1 MEILIKNLG
10 SIKNNKQ
17 TIDLSKRLYVFV
29 GNNNSGKTYV
39 SQLIWTI
46 VNEGTQQKFA
56 RQTDIN
62 FNFDKDSFEVTEEI
76 IDDVLVKYANFI
88 KQELALTYG
97 VENTNYKDTILG
109 NFSLEFIYDIN
120 KIFETPFEATVNF
133 REDEGDV
140 INVLTLKKEKKSYI
154 VKLEEAD
161 LTGIPNGFPKNRIN
175 TDKEKLR
182 KSTFILLVIS
192 KLLDTNSNT
201 LFLPANRSFYATFYQ
216 YIYKIERE
224 RREKEISKLIDMLDN
239 KRKNKNEEIDF
250 NSFKIFKKPYTK
262 PINDLFEKLYDF
274 NKDAKETKSYT
285 KLVERI
291 SELIG
296 GEIITSSLEGISMI
310 DFNLKI
316 KDTNKSLPMYLSSS
330 SVNQL
335 TLIYLYLKYWA
346 DKEDNFLLIDEP
358 EENLNPKNQIKLL
371 EILIDFANQ
380 SNNKVLITTHS
391 PIIAESINNYSY
403 LDILK
408 NELKLDVKE
417 IIKENKLKHI
427 NSNTSIAKENVGVYF
442 FDGKKIIHYDDN
454 EYGISFDNF
463 REISTSMENNSKIL
477 TDYIYL
483 QKQAITET
491 NG

>member
-17 TIDLSKRLYVFV
+17 TIDLSKKLYVFV

-46 VNEGTQQKFA
+46 VNEEVHQKFS
-56 RQTDIN
+56 RQTDID
-62 FNFDKDSFEVTEEI
+62 FDLEADSFEIKKEI
-76 IDDVLVKYANFI
+76 IDEVLNKYEEFI
-88 KQELALTYG
+88 KKELATTYN
-97 VENTNYKDTILG
+97 VENSTYENTVLDK
-109 NFSLEFIYDIN
+109 FSLEFIYDMN
-120 KIFETPFEATVNF
+120 DIFNTGFEATLNISE
-133 REDEGDV
+133 EDGNDV
-140 INVLTLKKEKKSYI
+140 AFFTLRKESESLKVVI
-154 VKLEEAD
+154 ENTD
-161 LTGIPNGFPKNRIN
+161 LTKIPIYFPKNRIS
-175 TDKEKLR
+175 TERLKLK
-182 KSTFILLVIS
+182 KSVFISSVIKNLLNVS
-192 KLLDTNSNT
+192 NNT

-224 RREKEISKLIDMLDN
+224 KREKEISKLMDILDK
-239 KRKNKNEEIDF
+239 KRKNKNEELNLDF
-250 NSFKIFKKPYTK
+250 NSFKKPYTE
-262 PINDLFEKLYDF
+262 PVNDLFERLYDF
-274 NKDAKETKSYT
+274 NKDAEETKNYSN
-285 KLVERI
+285 LVERV
-291 SELIG
+291 SELMG
-296 GEIITSSLEGISMI
+296 GEITMNSLEGISMI

-316 KDTNKSLPMYLSSS
+316 KDIDKNLPMYLSSS

-335 TLIYLYLKYWA
+335 TLIYLYFKYWA
-346 DKEDNFLLIDEP
+346 DEKDNFLLIDEP

-371 EILIDFANQ
+371 EILIDFANE

-408 NELKLDVKE
+408 NELNLNVED
-417 IIKENKLKHI
+417 IITQNKLKYI
-427 NSNTSIAKENVGVYF
+427 NSNTSIAKEDVGVYF

-463 REISTSMENNSKIL
+463 REVSTSMETNSKVL

-483 QKQAITET
+483 KRQKTIES
-491 NG
+491 NE

>member
-17 TIDLSKRLYVFV
+17 TIDLSKKLYVFV
-29 GNNNSGKTYV
+29 GDNNSGKTYV
-39 SQLIWTI
+39 SQLIWTLYNYQI
-46 VNEGTQQKFA
+46 QERFS
-56 RQTDIN
+56 RQTDID
-62 FNFDKDSFEVTEEI
+62 FDFEVDSFEITKELVDE
-76 IDDVLVKYANFI
+76 VLNKYLVFI
-88 KQELALTYG
+88 EKELATTYNI
-97 VENTNYKDTILG
+97 ENTPYKNTILS
-109 NFSLEFIYDIN
+109 NFQLEFVYDIN
-120 KIFETPFEATVNF
+120 EVIEEGFEATLDISEKEVGSASVF
-133 REDEGDV
+133 KFH
-140 INVLTLKKEKKSYI
+140 KKENSSQI
-154 VKLEEAD
+154 SITNIDIDKLPFD
-161 LTGIPNGFPKNRIN
+161 LPKNS
-175 TDKEKLR
+175 LS
-182 KSTFILLVIS
+182 KSEMKKYTFLSSII
-192 KLLDTNSNT
+192 KTLLDDTNT
-201 LFLPANRSFYATFYQ
+201 LFLPANRSFYATFYP
-216 YIYKIERE
+216 YIYEIERE
-224 RREKEISKLIDMLDN
+224 KREKEIAELRGLLDKKGN
-239 KRKNKNEEIDF
+239 SLDLANFNFFKR
-250 NSFKIFKKPYTK
+250 PYTA
-262 PINDLFEKLYDF
+262 PVNDLFEKLYDF
-274 NKDAKETKSYT
+274 NKNAKETENYPS
-285 KLVERI
+285 LVNRI
-291 SELIG
+291 SELMG
-296 GEIITSSLEGISMI
+296 GDISMNSLEGVSMI
-310 DFNLKI
+310 DFALKI
-316 KDTNKSLPMYLSSS
+316 KDTDKSLPMYLSSS

-371 EILIDFANQ
+371 EILIDFANE

-427 NSNTSIAKENVGVYF
+427 NSNTSIAKEDVGVYF

-463 REISTSMENNSKIL
+463 REIETSMENNSKIL

-483 QKQAITET
+483 QKQETTES